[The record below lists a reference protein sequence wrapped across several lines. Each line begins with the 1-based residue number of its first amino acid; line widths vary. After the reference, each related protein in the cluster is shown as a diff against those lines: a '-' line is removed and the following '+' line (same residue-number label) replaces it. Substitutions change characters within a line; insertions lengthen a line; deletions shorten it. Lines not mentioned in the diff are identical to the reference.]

1 MMAHNFLL
9 NIQCCGLMVSQRLEP
24 HNGPQGT
31 FHLEWELNTKE
42 ALLSIFSPSVI
53 VSNAFNV
60 LNTIWCSHKCLR
72 YFVWCK
78 FMIVKKYLEHVAIQL
93 IVQFFHLIICAQ
105 CIERIGT
112 RVFFFFNFVTSR
124 ILRNFSENLAK
135 LVEFTPGKRKIPK
148 ISQMFSDK
156 WQNLLRKIKT
166 LIGTGVF
173 FFFLCDVTEVVI
185 IQKYI

>member
-1 MMAHNFLL
+1 MMAHNFLF
-9 NIQCCGLMVSQRLEP
+9 NIQCCGLMISQRLEQ

-31 FHLEWELNTKE
+31 FHLEWELNTKD
-42 ALLSIFSPSVI
+42 FFNFFFPSVI

-93 IVQFFHLIICAQ
+93 IVQIFHLIICAQ

-112 RVFFFFNFVTSR
+112 RVFFFQFCD
-124 ILRNFSENLAK
+124 IKNLAK
-135 LVEFTPGKRKIPK
+135 FFRKLGKIDRIYTRRKEKFQNFPKRFQINDKICWGKRKHWLELV
-148 ISQMFSDK
+148 SSF
-156 WQNLLRKIKT
+156 
-166 LIGTGVF
+166 
-173 FFFLCDVTEVVI
+173 
-185 IQKYI
+185 